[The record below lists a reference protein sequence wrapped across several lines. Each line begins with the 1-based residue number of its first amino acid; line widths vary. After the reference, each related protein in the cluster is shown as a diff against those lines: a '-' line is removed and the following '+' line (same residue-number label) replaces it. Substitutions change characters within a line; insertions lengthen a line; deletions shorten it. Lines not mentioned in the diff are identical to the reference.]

1 MTRARVQSVCLAF
14 VFAVLS
20 ACGGS
25 GGDDGPSGSK
35 LFAGDSANQAI
46 GSLANANPGPGALPV
61 DRIIVGSNTLLGG
74 SINGFAMDAANDRLY
89 VANGSSVLV
98 FNNAS
103 GADGNIS
110 PSRVLTS
117 TGFGNNSVFLDTT
130 NDRLYVSDSTF
141 GIRVYDNASTATSA
155 TPARSITLSTGG
167 TVYGVTVDVA
177 KDILY
182 ALVSETSGTFSYSV
196 RVLDDADSLDG
207 SETPSRTIQ
216 LSSQITNSGLFLD
229 PAADRLYIGTASATV
244 MVYDNASM
252 KDVTSA
258 TPPDRTIVFPGGG
271 STKVA
276 VDTVNDRLYAVTGSS
291 GFILSN
297 VSTASGAVAATQVF
311 VSGANLT
318 AVAIRP

>member
-1 MTRARVQSVCLAF
+1 MSRASLQSICLAG
-14 VFAVLS
+14 VFALLS
-20 ACGGS
+20 ACG

-46 GSLANANPGPGALPV
+46 GSLINANPGPGALPV
-61 DRIIVGSNTLLGG
+61 DRIIVGPSTQLSS
-74 SINGFAMDAANDRLY
+74 SINGFALDAANDRLY

-103 GADGNIS
+103 GADGNVA
-110 PSRVLTS
+110 PSRVLST
-117 TGFGNNSVFLDTT
+117 TGFGNNSLFLDTA

-141 GIRVYDNASTATSA
+141 GIRVYNSASSA
-155 TPARSITLSTGG
+155 TNATPDRSITLSTGG

-182 ALVSETSGTFSYSV
+182 ALVTEASATFPYSV
-196 RVLDDADSLDG
+196 RVFDDAENLDG
-207 SETPSRTIQ
+207 AETPSRTIE
-216 LSSQITNSGLFLD
+216 LNSQITNSGLFLD
-229 PAADRLYIGTASATV
+229 AAADRLYIGTASTQV
-244 MVYDNASM
+244 LVYESASA
-252 KDVTSA
+252 KTGTAST
-258 TPPDRTIVFPGGG
+258 TPPDRTIVFPPIGP
-271 STKVA
+271 TKVA
-276 VDTVNDRLYAVTGSS
+276 VDTVNNRLYAVSGSS

-297 VSTASGAVAATQVF
+297 VSTANGAVAATQVF